1 MYSLIYITTS
11 RSSESKKIA
20 MKLLE
25 ERLVACTN
33 IIPKMNSLYLGEDG
47 IEEDDES
54 LLIAKTKDDKVKRV
68 IKRVEELH
76 SYETPCILQV
86 GVKKGSKGYL
96 KWMNDELKQKK
107 TKSKK

>member
-1 MYSLIYITTS
+1 MYSMIYITTS

-20 MKLLE
+20 MTLLE

-33 IIPKMNSLYLGEDG
+33 IIPKINSLYLWEGE

-54 LLIAKTKDDKVKRV
+54 ILIAKTKDDKVNKV

-86 GVKKGSKGYL
+86 EVKKGSKGYL
-96 KWMNDELKQKK
+96 EWMDNELK
-107 TKSKK
+107 